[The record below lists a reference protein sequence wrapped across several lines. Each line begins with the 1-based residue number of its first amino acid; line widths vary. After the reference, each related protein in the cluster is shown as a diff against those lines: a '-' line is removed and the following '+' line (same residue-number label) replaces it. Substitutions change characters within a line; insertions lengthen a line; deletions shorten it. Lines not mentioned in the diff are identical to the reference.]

1 MTRQFQWR
9 YGSGIKKWNKALLL
23 RSTNKLFTVE
33 NTYDTVQTD
42 KAKAI
47 NLRREGAIISELTR
61 KHECLMFEP
70 WDGEESL
77 NITNVNLLIGFNM
90 TPEIFRS
97 VSQVLS
103 ILQTTAATTIVG
115 RANSK
120 EREG

>member
-1 MTRQFQWR
+1 
-9 YGSGIKKWNKALLL
+9 
-23 RSTNKLFTVE
+23 
-33 NTYDTVQTD
+33 
-42 KAKAI
+42 
-47 NLRREGAIISELTR
+47 
-61 KHECLMFEP
+61 MFEY
-70 WDGEESL
+70 WDEEESL

-120 EREG
+120 ECVG

>member
-1 MTRQFQWR
+1 
-9 YGSGIKKWNKALLL
+9 
-23 RSTNKLFTVE
+23 
-33 NTYDTVQTD
+33 
-42 KAKAI
+42 
-47 NLRREGAIISELTR
+47 
-61 KHECLMFEP
+61 MFEY

-77 NITNVNLLIGFNM
+77 NITNVNLLIGVNM

-120 EREG
+120 ERVG

>member
-1 MTRQFQWR
+1 
-9 YGSGIKKWNKALLL
+9 
-23 RSTNKLFTVE
+23 
-33 NTYDTVQTD
+33 
-42 KAKAI
+42 
-47 NLRREGAIISELTR
+47 
-61 KHECLMFEP
+61 MFEH

-77 NITNVNLLIGFNM
+77 NITDVNLLIGFNM

>member
-1 MTRQFQWR
+1 
-9 YGSGIKKWNKALLL
+9 
-23 RSTNKLFTVE
+23 
-33 NTYDTVQTD
+33 
-42 KAKAI
+42 
-47 NLRREGAIISELTR
+47 
-61 KHECLMFEP
+61 MFEHL
-70 WDGEESL
+70 DGEESL

>member
-1 MTRQFQWR
+1 
-9 YGSGIKKWNKALLL
+9 
-23 RSTNKLFTVE
+23 
-33 NTYDTVQTD
+33 
-42 KAKAI
+42 
-47 NLRREGAIISELTR
+47 
-61 KHECLMFEP
+61 MFEY

-120 EREG
+120 ER

>member
-1 MTRQFQWR
+1 
-9 YGSGIKKWNKALLL
+9 
-23 RSTNKLFTVE
+23 
-33 NTYDTVQTD
+33 
-42 KAKAI
+42 
-47 NLRREGAIISELTR
+47 
-61 KHECLMFEP
+61 MFEH

-103 ILQTTAATTIVG
+103 ILQATAATTIVG

-120 EREG
+120 ERVG